1 MKVLVE
7 KSEVFYHLL
16 LYAYLSCGHVMC
28 ILYKTLTKNILMPPI
43 LLCMGGRCIDICI
56 LEIFGSEVP

>member
-1 MKVLVE
+1 MKVLGRSQ
-7 KSEVFYHLL
+7 KCFTIYYYMPIYH
-16 LYAYLSCGHVMC
+16 AGHVMC
-28 ILYKTLTKNILMPPI
+28 ILYKTLSKNIFMPPI